1 MNISDCGPD
10 PQGRPAAFAG
20 TTARVTA
27 VHRGGLFETFRGQ
40 KYDRARLKPGFSRE
54 KGNLMPAVGDFVLLE
69 PGEGGEL
76 LIARTLPRKT
86 CLFRL
91 GPSPSGREQQILAA
105 NFDYVWLMQSLGR
118 DFNPRRLERYLAL
131 AWQSGARPVI
141 LLTKADLAEDP
152 EPYLQT
158 ARDTAPGAEVLAVS
172 VKTGYGLDGLQG
184 LLQSGKTAVLL
195 GSSGVGKSTLINFL
209 AGEERLATGAIRE
222 KDGRGKHTTTYRR
235 LITLPNGAAVIDT
248 PGMRELGMWDAQD
261 GLDRGFADIERY
273 FGQCRFR
280 DCRHRGEPGCAVAAA
295 VSRGELPRERWES
308 YLKLCAE
315 NRFIEDKRE
324 YRREKQKR
332 SKALARQKREAGK
345 PPAAGKTESGRAD
358 F

>member
-1 MNISDCGPD
+1 MNISDCGSD

-20 TTARVTA
+20 TAARVTA
-27 VHRGGLFETFRGQ
+27 VHRGGLFEVFRGQ

-86 CLFRL
+86 CFSRL
-91 GPSPSGREQQILAA
+91 DPSPSRCEEQVLAA
-105 NFDYVWLMQSLGR
+105 NFDYVWILQALGR

-131 AWQSGARPVI
+131 AWQSGALPVVV
-141 LLTKADLAEDP
+141 LTKADLAEAP
-152 EPYLQT
+152 GQYLRA
-158 ARDTAPGAEVLAVS
+158 ARDTAPGVEALAVS
-172 VKTGYGLDGLQG
+172 VKSGYGLEELRGFLQP
-184 LLQSGKTAVLL
+184 GKTAVLL

-209 AGEERLATGAIRE
+209 AGEELMATGSIRE

-235 LITLPNGAAVIDT
+235 LIALPNGAAVIDT

-332 SKALARQKREAGK
+332 SRALARQKREAGK
-345 PPAAGKTESGRAD
+345 PPRRGKN
-358 F
+358 